1 MPWWSWILIWVGLV
15 LILLGVLGA
24 LGYWLFRK
32 AVLLQGELAS
42 LEVLL
47 EAFEQRAQT
56 LVSFTPPRSNA
67 IVRGLREV
75 QVERGALREA
85 LDEHKAQRREERLE
99 RGRVLTTADPFQ
111 YEHLV
116 KGN

>member
-1 MPWWSWILIWVGLV
+1 MPWWSWVLIWVGLV
-15 LILLGVLGA
+15 LVLLAVLGA

-32 AVLLQGELAS
+32 VVLLQGELAKF
-42 LEVLL
+42 EVLL

-67 IVRGLREV
+67 IARGLRDV

-85 LDEHKAQRREERLE
+85 LDETKEQRREQRLQH
-99 RGRVLTTADPFQ
+99 GRDLTTADPSQF
-111 YEHLV
+111 EHLV

>member
-1 MPWWSWILIWVGLV
+1 M

-24 LGYWLFRK
+24 LGYWLFK
-32 AVLLQGELAS
+32 KVVLLQGELAG

-47 EAFEQRAQT
+47 EAFEKRAQT

-75 QVERGALREA
+75 QVERGALKEA
-85 LDEHKAQRREERLE
+85 LDETKEQRHEQRLE
-99 RGRVLTTADPFQ
+99 RGRELTTADPFQ

>member
-1 MPWWSWILIWVGLV
+1 MPWWSWVLIWVGLV
-15 LILLGVLGA
+15 LILLSVLGT
-24 LGYWLFRK
+24 LGYWLFKK

-47 EAFEQRAQT
+47 EAFEKRAQT

-85 LDEHKAQRREERLE
+85 LDETKEQRREQRLQ
-99 RGRVLTTADPFQ
+99 RGRDLTTADPSQF
-111 YEHLV
+111 EHLV

>member
-1 MPWWSWILIWVGLV
+1 M
-15 LILLGVLGA
+15 LILLVVLGT
-24 LGYWLFRK
+24 LGYWLFK
-32 AVLLQGELAS
+32 KVVLLQGELAS

-47 EAFEQRAQT
+47 EAFEKRAQT

-75 QVERGALREA
+75 QVERGALKEA
-85 LDEHKAQRREERLE
+85 LDETKEQRHEKRLE
-99 RGRVLTTADPFQ
+99 RGRDLTTADPFQ

>member
-1 MPWWSWILIWVGLV
+1 MPWWSWVLIWVGLV
-15 LILLGVLGA
+15 LVLLAVLGA

-32 AVLLQGELAS
+32 VVLLQGELAKF
-42 LEVLL
+42 EVLL

-56 LVSFTPPRSNA
+56 LVSFTPARSNA

-75 QVERGALREA
+75 QVERGELNDVR
-85 LDEHKAQRREERLE
+85 DETKEQRREQRLE
-99 RGRVLTTADPFQ
+99 RARDLTTADPFQ